1 MQNSTSLKV
10 LPLDKKIQKLNN
22 KNDIRR
28 KIIFK
33 AQLFKR

>member
-22 KNDIRR
+22 KDVEKNH
-28 KIIFK
+28 F
-33 AQLFKR
+33 